1 MEEVTL
7 KHNLRKLR
15 NIKGL
20 SQTEIAN
27 ILGLTSQHYCMIE
40 NGKRGVSL
48 ELAKKIS
55 DFYGLPIEEIFFENQ
70 LNVSLSQK
78 STA

>member
-1 MEEVTL
+1 MKHKL
-7 KHNLRKLR
+7 KELRE
-15 NIKGL
+15 NNGL
-20 SQTEIAN
+20 SQTELAKK
-27 ILGLTSQHYCMIE
+27 LGLTSQHYCMIE

-55 DFYGLPIEEIFFENQ
+55 DLYKLPIEDIFFNNP
-70 LNVSLSQK
+70 LNTALSRTQTK